1 MNASYCK
8 DAEGWG
14 PTSDSRMDVTYCFGN
29 TILLAAPS
37 LLAIILF
44 IKRAYTLHTKDTTP
58 KTAIPRNRWH
68 YWVSLTCMLTAF
80 AALVARIVQLA
91 QDSVG
96 TPSSILGTAALLV
109 AWILAMGLNFFEN
122 QRSSRSST
130 YICSFN
136 IACLCASA
144 ISIRTMY
151 DIAQTGHPQF
161 VSFCVFFAAIGCNFI
176 AETWP
181 RSIASNNGH
190 ESTAYDQSNLFSRLC
205 FHYIQY
211 IVSLG
216 YRRPLQE
223 EDITNVLPHQIH
235 TLPSYHLLSQVWDRH
250 VQKRKLS
257 KKPPSLLWIVIKAG
271 GWSWVPI
278 FLCLFIGSF
287 MEYIQPVFLDILL
300 GFIASYS
307 IDSHQSPALGVILSI
322 GMFTA
327 ALASSIASGQY
338 HLRATN
344 MGITLKT
351 GLTSMIYRK
360 SLKLSPRARRETTV
374 GEITNHMSVDVERI
388 CHAIDT
394 VPLAITSP
402 LEIAVGTWLL
412 YRQLGPSS
420 LTGLGV
426 VILLI
431 PLQGHIAKIL
441 NTAMDKKLGAMDGRI
456 RLLTEVL
463 SGIKIV
469 KLYSWE
475 HSFLQRLKAYR
486 EKELEHLT
494 HIGIVISLMMIM
506 FTSLPSLMTLLSF
519 VVYALVGG
527 PGGTR
532 GVMSAQVVF
541 VSITLF
547 GRLSVPIGRASGVIN
562 QAIALNVAVGRIQS
576 YLLQEELDDIHLAH
590 QVPEPSL
597 NHTTQLQHQSASTK
611 NICIGTSMV
620 SNLAIQIKNGAFS
633 WDSPSANT
641 DQHSMTRRREDE
653 EISGDSE
660 QRPTT
665 LTNINMEVAH
675 GSLTVVMGRVGQ
687 GKSSLLSAMIG
698 DMYRLDG
705 KVQINGRVAYVPQQA
720 WIINATLKDNIL
732 FGKELD
738 QERYDR
744 IVMSA
749 GLTQDLKVL
758 PAGDQ
763 TEIGERGIN
772 LSGGQ
777 KQRVSVARA
786 AYQDAD
792 VYLLDDP
799 LSAVDAHVDQ
809 HLWQNLIG
817 PNGLLK
823 DRTRL
828 LITHGIHHLCEVDQ
842 IMVIKDGTIDE
853 AGNYQ
858 DLMGAQSSF
867 YQLIREYSA
876 SESQKQEAAAQATRT
891 VEAESVA
898 DFNHVIQPL
907 ESQLSESA
915 ALGPDATHEIEKE
928 DDRAEFI
935 VKEATAEGSVGWNVF
950 KSYAKA
956 ATYFYS
962 ILSILGFVLS
972 QAAQISINLWLQNW
986 VSQEGDGRQASLSKF
1001 FGVYAALV
1009 ATYIFMDIGV
1019 NLIVFT
1025 AAGIRA
1031 TRLLHNTLLE
1041 KVMRLP
1047 MSFFDTTPVGRIVN
1061 RFSTDTDNV
1070 DQQLPFNISDFY
1082 FFLTTVLGTMVVISI
1097 SVPIFLALIPFLAAI
1112 YIVIQ
1117 IYYIRSSRALKRIHS
1132 VSKSPL
1138 YNHFGETLAGVS
1150 TIRAMRIHDQFV
1162 LANALM
1168 SDRSANAFFALM
1180 ITNRWL
1186 HFRLECLGAVI
1197 VLATSMLAVL
1207 ARETLGPGMA
1217 GLALSYALNTTF
1229 AITLLVSS
1237 LSELQNQLVS
1247 MERIQEY
1254 SDKNQEAPVSMPRD
1268 AHLPPNWPS
1277 EGRVVFKNYST
1288 RYRPGTDLVI
1298 KDVSFEVQPA
1308 EKVGIVG
1315 RTGAGKSSLT
1325 LALFRIIEAAD
1336 SHWARESDNDVDS
1349 DADLASFQARGF
1361 SQENTTKIR
1370 DDKDGGSIEID
1381 GVDIAT
1387 IGLERLRQHLAIIP
1401 QDPTLFAGNVRD
1413 NLDPFNELEDAE
1425 LWEALDRAHLKDSI
1439 SSLPGGLSYE
1449 VAQNGENFS
1458 VGQRS
1463 LICLARALLRKTKIL
1478 VLDEA
1483 TAAVDVE
1490 TDDLIQKTIRKEFK
1504 DRTILTIAHR
1514 IKTVMDSDKILVLE
1528 KGKVQE
1534 YDSPSILLQRQ
1545 GLFYS
1550 LAQQAG
1556 EST

>member
-1 MNASYCK
+1 
-8 DAEGWG
+8 
-14 PTSDSRMDVTYCFGN
+14 
-29 TILLAAPS
+29 
-37 LLAIILF
+37 
-44 IKRAYTLHTKDTTP
+44 
-58 KTAIPRNRWH
+58 
-68 YWVSLTCMLTAF
+68 
-80 AALVARIVQLA
+80 
-91 QDSVG
+91 
-96 TPSSILGTAALLV
+96 
-109 AWILAMGLNFFEN
+109 MGLNFYEN
-122 QRSSRSST
+122 QHSNRSST
-130 YICSFN
+130 YICGFN
-136 IACLCASA
+136 IVCLCASA
-144 ISIRTMY
+144 ISIRTMH

-161 VSFCVFFAAIGCNFI
+161 VSFCVFFAAIGCNLI

-181 RSIASNNGH
+181 RSISSNNVARHGTIVNNGY
-190 ESTAYDQSNLFSRLC
+190 EATVYDQSNLFSRLC

-211 IVSLG
+211 IISLG

-223 EDITNVLPHQIH
+223 GDITNVLPHNIH
-235 TLPSYHLLSQVWDRH
+235 TLPSYHSLSQIWDRH
-250 VQKRKLS
+250 VQKRTLS
-257 KKPPSLLWIVIKAG
+257 KKPPSLFWIVFKAG

-287 MEYIQPVFLDILL
+287 MEYIQPVLLDILL

-307 IDSHQSPALGVILSI
+307 TDKPQSPALGVILSI

-327 ALASSIASGQY
+327 ALLSSIASGQY

-344 MGITLKT
+344 MGIALKS

-360 SLKLSPRARRETTV
+360 SLKLSPRARRVATV
-374 GEITNHMSVDVERI
+374 GEITNHMSVDAERI
-388 CHAIDT
+388 CHAIDV
-394 VPLAITSP
+394 VPLAATSP
-402 LEIAVGTWLL
+402 LEIAVGFWLL
-412 YRQLGPSS
+412 YRQLGPSAF
-420 LTGLGV
+420 TGLGV
-426 VILLI
+426 AILLI
-431 PLQGHIAKIL
+431 PLQGFIAKVL
-441 NTAMDKKLGAMDGRI
+441 SSAMDKKLGAMDGRV

-475 HSFLQRLKAYR
+475 NSFLQKLKAYR
-486 EKELEHLT
+486 EKELKHLS

-547 GRLSVPIGRASGVIN
+547 GRLSVPIGRASGIIN
-562 QAIALNVAVGRIQS
+562 QVIALNVAVKRIQS
-576 YLLQEELDDIHLAH
+576 FLLQEELGDIHLEYQA
-590 QVPEPSL
+590 PDPSL
-597 NHTTQLQHQSASTK
+597 NHTTQPQPQPASAESSSSD
-611 NICIGTSMV
+611 TSVV

-633 WDSPSANT
+633 WDSPSADT
-641 DQHSMTRRREDE
+641 DQYSMTQLRGDE
-653 EISGDSE
+653 ETSGDNE

-665 LTNINMEVAH
+665 LTNINMEVVH

-687 GKSSLLSAMIG
+687 GKSSLLSAIIG

-749 GLTQDLKVL
+749 GLTQDLKML

-777 KQRVSVARA
+777 KQRVSLARA

-792 VYLLDDP
+792 IYLLDDP

-823 DRTRL
+823 DSTRL
-828 LITHGIHHLCEVDQ
+828 LITHGIHHLSEADQ
-842 IMVIKDGTIDE
+842 IVVFKDGTIDE
-853 AGNYQ
+853 TGNYQ
-858 DLMGAQSSF
+858 DLMRAQSSF

-876 SESQKQEAAAQATRT
+876 SEKQKQEGAVQATKT
-891 VEAESVA
+891 VDAENVA
-898 DFNHVIQPL
+898 DFKHVSQSL
-907 ESQLSESA
+907 ETEIPGNTALSPTA
-915 ALGPDATHEIEKE
+915 AHEIENE
-928 DDRAEFI
+928 DDKAEL
-935 VKEATAEGSVGWNVF
+935 VMKEEVTEGSVGWNVF
-950 KSYAKA
+950 KSYVKA

-972 QAAQISINLWLQNW
+972 QAAQIAINLWLQNW
-986 VSQEGDGRQASLSKF
+986 VSQEVDGHQASLSKF

-1009 ATYIFMDIGV
+1009 VTYISMDIGV
-1019 NLIVFT
+1019 NLVIFIG
-1025 AAGIRA
+1025 AGIRA

-1041 KVMRLP
+1041 RIMRLP
-1047 MSFFDTTPVGRIVN
+1047 MSVGRIVN
-1061 RFSTDTDNV
+1061 RFSTDMDNV
-1070 DQQLPFNISDFY
+1070 DQQLPFNISDCY
-1082 FFLTTVLGTMVVISI
+1082 FFLTSVLGTMVVISI
-1097 SVPIFLALIPFLAAI
+1097 SVPIFLALIPFLAVI
-1112 YIVIQ
+1112 YIVVQ

-1132 VSKSPL
+1132 ISKSPL

-1168 SDRSANAFFALM
+1168 SDRSANAYFALM

-1237 LSELQNQLVS
+1237 FSELQNQLVS
-1247 MERIQEY
+1247 VERIQEY
-1254 SDKNQEAPVSMPRD
+1254 SNKNQEAPATMPRD

-1277 EGRVVFKNYST
+1277 DGRVVFKNYST
-1288 RYRPGTDLVI
+1288 RYRAGMDLVI
-1298 KDVSFEVQPA
+1298 KNVSFEVQPA

-1325 LALFRIIEAAD
+1325 LALFRIIEAAN
-1336 SHWARESDNDVDS
+1336 SHWARASDNGVDS
-1349 DADLASFQARGF
+1349 DADPAALQAQDLF
-1361 SQENTTKIR
+1361 QENTAEDR
-1370 DDKDGGSIEID
+1370 DDEYGGSIEID

-1401 QDPTLFAGNVRD
+1401 QDPTLFAGSVRD
-1413 NLDPFNELEDAE
+1413 NLDPFSELEDAE

-1439 SSLPGGLSYE
+1439 SSMPGGLSYE

-1463 LICLARALLRKTKIL
+1463 LICLARALLRKTKVL

-1514 IKTVMDSDKILVLE
+1514 IKTVMDSDKILVLD
-1528 KGKVQE
+1528 KGHVQE
-1534 YDSPSILLQRQ
+1534 YDSPSVLLQRR

-1550 LAQQAG
+1550 LAQQVG
-1556 EST
+1556 ENI